1 MDTID
6 FIFFYIEEDEKFIL
20 NKLLSF
26 IKEDVNGNGG
36 ISGKPIDFHL
46 METGTIDDE
55 SIIKSFP
62 KSNFYTERRIL

>member
-62 KSNFYTERRIL
+62 KAIFIQ